1 MKGYSVT
8 LLEQVKNYRYN
19 IAKYKYK
26 KGEKKMITLSLK
38 GVLIGILLIALIVLV
53 SHATETVKK
62 ANAMMQ
68 AGETVATET
77 KAKVDGVV
85 SHVRAGKH
93 KVEELALTGYGI
105 AKNIY
110 DRFAK

>member
-1 MKGYSVT
+1 
-8 LLEQVKNYRYN
+8 
-19 IAKYKYK
+19 
-26 KGEKKMITLSLK
+26 MITLSLK
-38 GVLIGILLIALIVLV
+38 GVLIGILLIALIVLVIFLIVLV